1 MWTPALGRLWKEK
14 MENRPYQ
21 RKGVSSNTQAGKD
34 FENKIL
40 FFLETN
46 GITVEPQTKVE
57 IGINAKK
64 EHAFDFGNNS
74 ILVECKSQTWTETGN
89 APSAKIK
96 NWSDAKF
103 SFYLAPKKY
112 KKLFFVEMSFN
123 QKYCKT
129 LLEYFIDHYF
139 YLIPSDVILID
150 YYTENNNYE
159 VYVYDAKEKMH
170 LHKDK
175 NELWNFLK

>member
-1 MWTPALGRLWKEK
+1 MDAHTVALLEKK

-40 FFLETN
+40 FFLENN

-96 NWSDAKF
+96 NWSDAMF

-129 LLEYFIDHYF
+129 LLEYFINHYF

-159 VYVYDAKEKMH
+159 VYVYDEKEKMH

-175 NELWNFLK
+175 NEFWNFLK

>member
-1 MWTPALGRLWKEK
+1 
-14 MENRPYQ
+14 MENKAYQ
-21 RKGVSSNTQAGKD
+21 RKGVSSNTQVGKE
-34 FENKIL
+34 FENEI
-40 FFLETN
+40 FNFLKRN
-46 GITVEPQTKVE
+46 GISVETQKKVE

-96 NWSDAKF
+96 NWSDAMF

-112 KKLFFVEMSFN
+112 KKIFFVEMSSN

-150 YYTENNNYE
+150 YYTKENNFE
-159 VYVYDAKEKMH
+159 VYMYDSNAKIH
-170 LHKDK
+170 IHKNKDDFF
-175 NELWNFLK
+175 NCLK